1 MSGEKQNEEQVTMVK
16 ITNLSKEYK
25 MFNRKI
31 DRLVETIVPGIKR
44 HGTFEALKDFS
55 LELKKEKY

>member
-1 MSGEKQNEEQVTMVK
+1 MIINFTHITAYSIKIIKKKINIVGGKPVSEEKQNEEQVTMVK

-31 DRLVETIVPGIKR
+31 DNT
-44 HGTFEALKDFS
+44 
-55 LELKKEKY
+55 YN